1 MNNLLL
7 NIDKIHTTK
16 MGMERIRRNLKLDN
30 NDVVDYCK
38 RKISDKKGY
47 DEVIIIDG
55 GYC

>member
-38 RKISDKKGY
+38 HKISDKKGY
-47 DEVIIIDG
+47 DEVIKIDG